1 MNPVSVL
8 FYQVAFKYFS
18 SGCFH
23 IHRSM
28 YRELSKIREISDW
41 STKRWNQDCQV
52 EPVIILRAR
61 CQVPASAR
69 RPGVVAGNRRKCQ
82 FTPCSSFTQPDSLCF
97 GGKGD
102 RLDYRLVR
110 WLLLIS
116 GGRIET
122 TCYSSIINRCLLQ
135 IWPVN
140 PWEGIRGNYDARR
153 QKLISSCNE
162 RDN

>member
-41 STKRWNQDCQV
+41 WTKRWNQDCQV

-82 FTPCSSFTQPDSLCF
+82 FTPRTSRLLLLPTLIA
-97 GGKGD
+97 GKGD
-102 RLDYRLVR
+102 DHLCCVGSNPAARPLLV
-110 WLLLIS
+110 
-116 GGRIET
+116 
-122 TCYSSIINRCLLQ
+122 SSRDHLLQ
-135 IWPVN
+135 LHHQSMSVTDSA
-140 PWEGIRGNYDARR
+140 G
-153 QKLISSCNE
+153 
-162 RDN
+162 